1 LATIEEYFSMETYL
15 AIIKEYF
22 SMETYLAIIKRV
34 LFHGNLL
41 GDY

>member
-1 LATIEEYFSMETYL
+1 METYL

-34 LFHGNLL
+34 LFDGNLL